1 MKKNLILFDAHVHIH
16 ECFEI
21 ENVLDSALDNFRKA
35 CSKMGKHSH
44 FEGVLLLTET
54 AEMNKYLQLRDYV
67 RASNTKRASE
77 KGSKWNLY
85 FTEESTCLRAT
96 RDNKQN
102 IFIIAGRQVITEEH
116 LEVLALATDHNFADG
131 TPLRELIRQISENDG
146 IPVIPWGAGKWWG
159 KRGEFLR
166 RFIIQNKDST
176 FFLGDNGGRPSFWL
190 HISHFQL
197 ALEHGI
203 RILRGT
209 DPLPLTREVK
219 RPGSFGFM
227 LLNTLNVS
235 KPSFHLRQI
244 LRDNNTMLIN
254 YGNLQNPIRFFM
266 NQISIRLNRL
276 IKR

>member
-176 FFLGDNGGRPSFWL
+176 FFLGDNGGR
-190 HISHFQL
+190 
-197 ALEHGI
+197 
-203 RILRGT
+203 